1 MTRIQPGL
9 AGAALCLL
17 LAGAAQAE
25 PIAAESYYDALAQAK
40 GAGQLVIIDFYTD
53 W

>member
-1 MTRIQPGL
+1 MTRIQTGL

-17 LAGAAQAE
+17 LAGAALAE

-40 GAGQLVIIDFYTD
+40 QANQLVIIDFFTD